1 MYIKIKVMDFSI
13 TFLGDGFLIGFT
25 FFAKDDRIEAFEDE
39 DWTEFNLYL
48 GIAKLT
54 WRWF

>member
-1 MYIKIKVMDFSI
+1 MDFSI

-39 DWTEFNLYL
+39 DWTELNLYL

>member
-1 MYIKIKVMDFSI
+1 MDFSI
-13 TFLGDGFLIGFT
+13 MLLADGFLIGFT
-25 FFAKDDRIEAFEDE
+25 HYPKGEEEE

-48 GIAKLT
+48 GLVRLT

>member
-1 MYIKIKVMDFSI
+1 MDFSI
-13 TFLGDGFLIGFT
+13 MLLADGFLIGFT
-25 FFAKDDRIEAFEDE
+25 HFPKGEEIEGEE

-48 GIAKLT
+48 GLVRLT